1 MLYNFKMV
9 KYHNKNIDTKKI
21 LKEAFQITHIT
32 LCYPLRGVMSHW
44 VKITTLEVS
53 ESEV

>member
-21 LKEAFQITHIT
+21 LKEAFQITHILPFVT
-32 LCYPLRGVMSHW
+32 PFEGSCL
-44 VKITTLEVS
+44 TE
-53 ESEV
+53 